1 MISRCSIYE
10 HILCFILSLFSSFT
24 PLLPQL
30 ILLAAWLQLKRNKC
44 RLFDLLNITLSAFIL
59 GQGTTFL
66 RFPVIWTFLCYL
78 LHPFL
83 LLLHF
88 CLKFFWLCP
97 RVFLLAYSFPDVQ
110 PKETQFSTVV
120 CRKCLWK
127 IDKKKNGGWKM
138 RNTQMYFPYLPSDF
152 DLSPVKSYQPFFER
166 VGWPSCSSH
175 GNAFI
180 IFLAIMC
187 LITLD
192 FEC

>member
-1 MISRCSIYE
+1 
-10 HILCFILSLFSSFT
+10 
-24 PLLPQL
+24 
-30 ILLAAWLQLKRNKC
+30 
-44 RLFDLLNITLSAFIL
+44 
-59 GQGTTFL
+59 
-66 RFPVIWTFLCYL
+66 
-78 LHPFL
+78 
-83 LLLHF
+83 
-88 CLKFFWLCP
+88 
-97 RVFLLAYSFPDVQ
+97 
-110 PKETQFSTVV
+110 
-120 CRKCLWK
+120 
-127 IDKKKNGGWKM
+127 M